1 MDRRIAGAPF
11 YTAVLTAVLLAALA
25 LGAGGQENSAPEIP
39 EIFNEPMPY
48 FTIGLGPFSRT
59 ITTDST
65 EAQAFFDQGI
75 QLMYSF
81 TLMDAARSFREA
93 QLRDPDCA
101 MCYFGEAWAWGPYM
115 NGPMG
120 GGALP
125 RAQAAIQ
132 KALELAPD
140 HATRI
145 ERELIDAMAV
155 RYVGRTDRTPQIRA
169 DTLYAEAMGRVYEAH
184 KSDLDVGFFY
194 AEGLM
199 LLEPRRGNWDIERP
213 QIQRIHGILE
223 EVLARDIRHPGAC
236 HLYIHSTESTT
247 QPNKA
252 EACADFLGGSIP
264 GASHINHMPSHTYN
278 EVGRWG
284 DGVRANQRAWHS
296 DQAAEY
302 GEGFAIYTSHNLHM
316 LLFAASNDGQG
327 AVAIQAAADYTTATG
342 GAQYYEVLTRVRFG
356 RFADILA
363 MEDDGTE
370 NPIFRGFWDFGQG
383 YAHLRAGHVDVARG
397 FLEALGEGR
406 ASAPEAAQFR
416 NHTASDLLG
425 IVEGILAGEIHRD
438 EGRITDAIASFEG
451 AVEIED
457 GLRYDEPE
465 PLNFSA
471 RDWLGAILLEADR
484 AAEAEAVYR
493 AAIEDHPFN
502 GWSLFGLE
510 QALRAQ
516 GKIGEADETA
526 KVLDTSWVRSD
537 VWIRSSRF

>member
-1 MDRRIAGAPF
+1 M
-11 YTAVLTAVLLAALA
+11 
-25 LGAGGQENSAPEIP
+25 PES
-39 EIFNEPMPY
+39 FDEPMPY
-48 FTIGLGPFSRT
+48 FTVGLGPFSRT

-93 QLRDPDCA
+93 QLRDPNCA

-120 GGALP
+120 AGALP
-125 RAQAAIQ
+125 RAQSALA
-132 KALELAPD
+132 KALELAPN
-140 HATRI
+140 HGNRV

-155 RYVGRTDRTPQIRA
+155 RYVGRTDRAPQLQA
-169 DTLYAEAMGRVYEAH
+169 DTAYAEAMGRVYQNH
-184 KSDLDVGFFY
+184 KADLDVGFFY

-213 QIQRIHGILE
+213 EIQRIHGILE
-223 EVLARDIRHPGAC
+223 EVLVRDIRHPGAC

-342 GAQYYEVLTRVRFG
+342 GAQYYEVLTRARFG
-356 RFADILA
+356 RFEDVLA
-363 MEDDGTE
+363 MESDGTE

-383 YAHLRAGHVDVARG
+383 YAHLRAGHPDVARG
-397 FLEALGEGR
+397 FFEAIEEGR
-406 ASAPEAAQFR
+406 SSAPEAVQFR
-416 NHTASDLLG
+416 GHSASDLLG
-425 IVEGILAGEIHRD
+425 IVGGVLGGEILRE
-438 EGRITDAIASFEG
+438 EGRTDEAIASFED
-451 AVEIED
+451 ALLIED

-465 PLNFSA
+465 PLNFSV
-471 RDWLGAILLEADR
+471 RDFLGAILLEVDR
-484 AAEAEAVYR
+484 PAEAEAVYR
-493 AAIEDHPFN
+493 AAIEDHPLN

-510 QALRAQ
+510 QAQRAQ
-516 GKIGEADETA
+516 GKIGEAEETA
-526 KVLDTSWVRSD
+526 KIFETSWARSD

>member
-11 YTAVLTAVLLAALA
+11 LAAILLASLA
-25 LGAGGQENSAPEIP
+25 LRASGQEDSTPEMP

-59 ITTDST
+59 ITTDSN
-65 EAQAFFDQGI
+65 EAQAFFNQGI

-93 QLRDPDCA
+93 QLRDSDCA
-101 MCYFGEAWAWGPYM
+101 MCYFGEVWAWGPYM

-120 GGALP
+120 VGALP
-125 RAQAAIQ
+125 RAQAAIE

-140 HATRI
+140 HASRI

-155 RYVGRTDRTPQIRA
+155 RYMGRTDRTPQLA
-169 DTLYAEAMGRVYEAH
+169 VDTAYAEAMGRVYEANEA
-184 KSDLDVGFFY
+184 DLDVGYLF
-194 AEGLM
+194 AESLM
-199 LLEPRRGNWDIERP
+199 LLEPRRGNWDIARAE
-213 QIQRIHGILE
+213 IQRIHHILE
-223 EVLARDIRHPGAC
+223 EILAKDIRHPGSC

-327 AVAIQAAADYTTATG
+327 AVAIQAGADYTTATG

-356 RFADILA
+356 RFEDILA
-363 MEDDGTE
+363 MEGDDTE
-370 NPIFRGFWDFGQG
+370 NPIFKAFWDFGQG

-397 FLEALGEGR
+397 FLEAIQEGR
-406 ASAPEAAQFR
+406 GSAPEAAEFR
-416 NHTASDLLG
+416 GHSASDLLG
-425 IVEGILAGEIHRD
+425 IVGGILDGEILR
-438 EGRITDAIASFEG
+438 EVGRTAEAIESFER
-451 AVEIED
+451 ALVIED

-465 PLNFSA
+465 PLNFSV
-471 RDWLGAILLEADR
+471 RDWLGAILLEVDR
-484 AAEAEAVYR
+484 PVQAEAVYR

-516 GKIGEADETA
+516 GKVGEAEETA
-526 KVLDTSWVRSD
+526 KILETSWARAD
-537 VWIRSSRF
+537 VWIRASRF

>member
-1 MDRRIAGAPF
+1 MDPRFAGAPLF
-11 YTAVLTAVLLAALA
+11 TAVLLASLT
-25 LGAGGQENSAPEIP
+25 LGAAGQESSSPEMP
-39 EIFNEPMPY
+39 ESFNEPMPY

-59 ITTDST
+59 ITTDSN

-93 QLRDPDCA
+93 QLRDPNCA

-120 GGALP
+120 LGALP
-125 RAQAAIQ
+125 RAQAAIK

-140 HATRI
+140 HASRI
-145 ERELIDAMAV
+145 EREMIEAMAV
-155 RYVGRTDRTPQIRA
+155 RYVGRTDRTPQLA
-169 DTLYAEAMGRVYEAH
+169 VDTTYAEAMGRVYEAN
-184 KSDLDVGFFY
+184 KADLDIGFLF
-194 AEGLM
+194 AESLM
-199 LLEPRRGNWDIERP
+199 LLEPRRGNWDIERAE
-213 QIQRIHGILE
+213 IQRIHGVLE
-223 EVLARDIRHPGAC
+223 EVLAKDIRHPGSC

-327 AVAIQAAADYTTATG
+327 AVAIQAGADYTTATG

-356 RFADILA
+356 RFEDILA
-363 MEDDGTE
+363 MEGDDTE
-370 NPIFRGFWDFGQG
+370 NPIFKGFWDFGQG
-383 YAHLRAGHVDVARG
+383 YAHLRAGHVGMARG
-397 FLEALGEGR
+397 FLEAIEEGR
-406 ASAPEAAQFR
+406 ASAPEAVRFR
-416 NHTASDLLG
+416 GHTASDLLG
-425 IVEGILAGEIHRD
+425 IVWGVLDGEILRE
-438 EGRITDAIASFEG
+438 EGRTAQAIESFER
-451 AVEIED
+451 ALEIED

-465 PLNFSA
+465 PLNFSV
-471 RDWLGAILLEADR
+471 RDWLGAILLEVDR
-484 AAEAEAVYR
+484 PSEAEAVYR
-493 AAIEDHPFN
+493 AAIDDHPFN

-516 GKIGEADETA
+516 GKVGEAEETA
-526 KVLDTSWVRSD
+526 KILETSWARAD
-537 VWIRSSRF
+537 VWLRASHF

>member
-1 MDRRIAGAPF
+1 MDRRSAGVPVYA
-11 YTAVLTAVLLAALA
+11 TVLLALLA
-25 LGAGGQENSAPEIP
+25 LGAAGQESSPPEMP

-75 QLMYSF
+75 QLIYSF
-81 TLMDAARSFREA
+81 TLIDAARSFREA
-93 QLRDPDCA
+93 QLRDPNCA
-101 MCYFGEAWAWGPYM
+101 MCYFGEAWAWGHYL
-115 NGPMG
+115 NGPMAEG
-120 GGALP
+120 DLT

-132 KALELAPD
+132 KALDLAPD
-140 HATRI
+140 HASRV

-155 RYVGRTDRTPQIRA
+155 RYLGRTDRTPQLRV
-169 DTLYAEAMGRVYEAH
+169 DTAYAEAMGRVYEVH
-184 KSDLDVGFFY
+184 KADLDVGFLY
-194 AEGLM
+194 AESLM
-199 LLEPRRGNWDIERP
+199 LLEPRRGNWDIERK
-213 QIQRIHGILE
+213 QIQRIHRVLE
-223 EVLARDIRHPGAC
+223 EILAKDIRHPGSC
-236 HLYIHSTESTT
+236 HLYIHATESTT

-278 EVGRWG
+278 QVGRWG

-327 AVAIQAAADYTTATG
+327 AVAIQAGADYTTATG

-356 RFADILA
+356 RFDDILT
-363 MEDDGTE
+363 MEGGGTE
-370 NPIFRGFWDFGQG
+370 NPIFQGFWDFGQG
-383 YAHLRAGHVDVARG
+383 YAHLRVGRVGVARG
-397 FLEALGEGR
+397 FLVAIEEGR
-406 ASAPEAAQFR
+406 TSAPEAAQFR
-416 NHTASDLLG
+416 GHTASDLLG
-425 IVEGILAGEIHRD
+425 IVGGILGGEILRE
-438 EGRITDAIASFEG
+438 EGRTADAIASFER

-465 PLNFSA
+465 PLNFSI
-471 RDWLGAILLEADR
+471 RDWLGAILLESDR
-484 AAEAEAVYR
+484 PAEAEAVYR

-516 GKIGEADETA
+516 GKVGEAEKTA
-526 KVLDTSWVRSD
+526 KVFEASWARAD

>member
-1 MDRRIAGAPF
+1 MDRRIASVPF
-11 YTAVLTAVLLAALA
+11 YAAVLLASLA
-25 LGAGGQENSAPEIP
+25 LGAAGQENLPPEMP
-39 EIFNEPMPY
+39 EIFDEPMPY

-75 QLMYSF
+75 QLIYSF

-120 GGALP
+120 AGALP

-140 HATRI
+140 HASRV

-155 RYVGRTDRTPQIRA
+155 RYVARSDPAPQLAI
-169 DTLYAEAMGRVYEAH
+169 DTAYAEAMGRVYEAH
-184 KSDLDVGFFY
+184 KADLDVGFLY
-194 AEGLM
+194 AESLM
-199 LLEPRRGNWDIERP
+199 LLEPRRGNWDIERKE
-213 QIQRIHGILE
+213 IQRIHQILE
-223 EVLARDIRHPGAC
+223 EVLAKDIRHPGSC
-236 HLYIHSTESTT
+236 HLYIHATESTT

-252 EACADFLGGSIP
+252 EACADLLGESIP

-327 AVAIQAAADYTTATG
+327 AVAIQAGADYTTATG

-356 RFADILA
+356 RFEDILD
-363 MEDDGTE
+363 MEGNGTE

-383 YAHLRAGHVDVARG
+383 YAHLRAGHVGVAHG
-397 FLEALGEGR
+397 FLEAIEEGR
-406 ASAPEAAQFR
+406 TSAPEAAQFR
-416 NHTASDLLG
+416 GHTASDLLG
-425 IVEGILAGEIHRD
+425 IVRGILGGEILRE
-438 EGRITDAIASFEG
+438 EGRTAEAIAMFER

-484 AAEAEAVYR
+484 PVEAEAVYR

-516 GKIGEADETA
+516 GKVGEAEEIA
-526 KVLDTSWVRSD
+526 KVFEASWARAD

>member
-11 YTAVLTAVLLAALA
+11 LPAILLASLA
-25 LGAGGQENSAPEIP
+25 LGASGQEDSTPEMP

-59 ITTDST
+59 ITTDSN

-120 GGALP
+120 VGALP
-125 RAQAAIQ
+125 RAQAAIK
-132 KALELAPD
+132 KALELAPN
-140 HATRI
+140 HASRI

-155 RYVGRTDRTPQIRA
+155 RYVGRTDRTPQLA
-169 DTLYAEAMGRVYEAH
+169 VDTAYSDAMARVYEAN
-184 KSDLDVGFFY
+184 KADLDVGYLF
-194 AEGLM
+194 AESLM
-199 LLEPRRGNWDIERP
+199 LLEPRRGNWDIERRE
-213 QIQRIHGILE
+213 IQRIHQALE
-223 EVLARDIRHPGAC
+223 EILAKDIRHPGSC

-327 AVAIQAAADYTTATG
+327 AVAIQAGADYTTATG

-356 RFADILA
+356 RFEDILA
-363 MEDDGTE
+363 MESDDTE
-370 NPIFRGFWDFGQG
+370 NPIFKAFWDFGQG
-383 YAHLRAGHVDVARG
+383 YAHLRAGHVDVARE
-397 FLEALGEGR
+397 FLEAIQEGR
-406 ASAPEAAQFR
+406 GSAPEAAQFR
-416 NHTASDLLG
+416 GHSASDLLG
-425 IVEGILAGEIHRD
+425 IVGGILDGEILR
-438 EGRITDAIASFEG
+438 EVGRTAEAIESFER
-451 AVEIED
+451 AVVIED

-465 PLNFSA
+465 PLNFSV
-471 RDWLGAILLEADR
+471 RDWLGAILLEVDR
-484 AAEAEAVYR
+484 SAQAEAVYR
-493 AAIEDHPFN
+493 AALEDHPFN

-516 GKIGEADETA
+516 GKVGEAEETA
-526 KVLDTSWVRSD
+526 KILETSWARAD
-537 VWIRSSRF
+537 VWIRASRF

>member
-11 YTAVLTAVLLAALA
+11 LPAILLASLA
-25 LGAGGQENSAPEIP
+25 LGASGQEDSTPEMP

-59 ITTDST
+59 ITTDSN

-120 GGALP
+120 VGALP
-125 RAQAAIQ
+125 RAQAAIK
-132 KALELAPD
+132 KALELAPN
-140 HATRI
+140 HASRI

-155 RYVGRTDRTPQIRA
+155 RYVGRTDRAPQLA
-169 DTLYAEAMGRVYEAH
+169 VDTAYSDAMARVYEAN
-184 KSDLDVGFFY
+184 KADLDVGYLF
-194 AEGLM
+194 AESLM
-199 LLEPRRGNWDIERP
+199 LLEPRRGNWDIERRE
-213 QIQRIHGILE
+213 IQRIHQALE
-223 EVLARDIRHPGAC
+223 EILAKDIRHPGSC

-327 AVAIQAAADYTTATG
+327 AVAIQAGADYTTATG

-356 RFADILA
+356 RFEDILA
-363 MEDDGTE
+363 MESDDTE
-370 NPIFRGFWDFGQG
+370 NPIFKAFWDFGQG
-383 YAHLRAGHVDVARG
+383 YAHLRAGHVDVARE
-397 FLEALGEGR
+397 FLEAIQEGR
-406 ASAPEAAQFR
+406 GSAPEAAQFR
-416 NHTASDLLG
+416 GHSASDLLG
-425 IVEGILAGEIHRD
+425 IVGGILDGEILR
-438 EGRITDAIASFEG
+438 EVGRTAEAIESFER
-451 AVEIED
+451 AVVIED

-465 PLNFSA
+465 PLNFSV
-471 RDWLGAILLEADR
+471 RDWLGAILLEVDR
-484 AAEAEAVYR
+484 SAQAEAVYR
-493 AAIEDHPFN
+493 AALEDHPFN

-516 GKIGEADETA
+516 GKVGEAEETA
-526 KVLDTSWVRSD
+526 KILETSWARAD
-537 VWIRSSRF
+537 VWIRASRF

>member
-1 MDRRIAGAPF
+1 MDRRIASVPF
-11 YTAVLTAVLLAALA
+11 YAAVLLASLA
-25 LGAGGQENSAPEIP
+25 LGAAGQENLPPEMP
-39 EIFNEPMPY
+39 EIFDEPMPY

-75 QLMYSF
+75 QLIYSF

-120 GGALP
+120 AGALP

-140 HATRI
+140 HASRV

-155 RYVGRTDRTPQIRA
+155 RYVARSDPAPQLAI
-169 DTLYAEAMGRVYEAH
+169 DTAYAEAMGRVYEAH
-184 KSDLDVGFFY
+184 KADLDVGFLY
-194 AEGLM
+194 AESLM
-199 LLEPRRGNWDIERP
+199 LLEPRRGNWDIERKE
-213 QIQRIHGILE
+213 IQRIHQILE
-223 EVLARDIRHPGAC
+223 EVLAKDIRHPGSC
-236 HLYIHSTESTT
+236 HLYIHATESTT

-252 EACADFLGGSIP
+252 EACADLLGESIP

-327 AVAIQAAADYTTATG
+327 AVAIQAGADYTTATG

-356 RFADILA
+356 RFEDILD
-363 MEDDGTE
+363 MEGNGTE

-383 YAHLRAGHVDVARG
+383 YAHLRAGHVGVARG
-397 FLEALGEGR
+397 FLEAIEEGR
-406 ASAPEAAQFR
+406 TSAPEAAQFR
-416 NHTASDLLG
+416 GHTASDLLG
-425 IVEGILAGEIHRD
+425 IVRGILGGEILRE
-438 EGRITDAIASFEG
+438 EGRTAEAIAMFER

-484 AAEAEAVYR
+484 PVEAEAVYR

-516 GKIGEADETA
+516 GKVGEAEEIA
-526 KVLDTSWVRSD
+526 KVFEASWARAD

>member
-1 MDRRIAGAPF
+1 MDRRNAGSPLF
-11 YTAVLTAVLLAALA
+11 AVILSASLAA
-25 LGAGGQENSAPEIP
+25 GVVGQENSFPEMP
-39 EIFNEPMPY
+39 ESFDEPMPY
-48 FTIGLGPFSRT
+48 FTVGLGPFSRT

-93 QLRDPDCA
+93 QLRDPNCA

-120 GGALP
+120 AGALP
-125 RAQAAIQ
+125 RAQAAIAE
-132 KALELAPD
+132 ALERAPN
-140 HATRI
+140 HANRV

-155 RYVGRTDRTPQIRA
+155 RYLGRTDRAPQLQA
-169 DTLYAEAMGRVYEAH
+169 DTAYAEAMGRVYQNH
-184 KSDLDVGFFY
+184 KADLDVGFFY

-199 LLEPRRGNWDIERP
+199 LLEPRRGSWDIERP
-213 QIQRIHGILE
+213 EIQRIHGILE
-223 EVLARDIRHPGAC
+223 EVLAKDIRHPGAC

-356 RFADILA
+356 RFDDILA
-363 MEDDGTE
+363 MESDGTE

-383 YAHLRAGHVDVARG
+383 YAHLRAGEADIARG
-397 FLEALGEGR
+397 FLEAIEGGR
-406 ASAPEAAQFR
+406 ASASEAVEFR
-416 NHTASDLLG
+416 GHSASDLLG
-425 IVEGILAGEIHRD
+425 IVGGVLGGEILRE
-438 EGRITDAIASFEG
+438 EGRNEEAIASFED
-451 AVEIED
+451 ALLIED

-465 PLNFSA
+465 PLNFSV
-471 RDWLGAILLEADR
+471 RDFLGAILLEVDR
-484 AAEAEAVYR
+484 PAEAEAVYR
-493 AAIEDHPFN
+493 EAIEDHPLN

-510 QALRAQ
+510 QAQRDQ
-516 GKIGEADETA
+516 GKIGEAEETA
-526 KVLDTSWVRSD
+526 KVLEASWARSD

>member
-11 YTAVLTAVLLAALA
+11 LAAILLASLA
-25 LGAGGQENSAPEIP
+25 LGASAQEDSTPEMP

-59 ITTDST
+59 ITTDSN

-120 GGALP
+120 VGALP
-125 RAQAAIQ
+125 RAQAAIK
-132 KALELAPD
+132 KALELAPN
-140 HATRI
+140 HASRI

-155 RYVGRTDRTPQIRA
+155 RYVGRTDRTPQLA
-169 DTLYAEAMGRVYEAH
+169 VDTAYSDAMARVYEAN
-184 KSDLDVGFFY
+184 KADLDVGYLF
-194 AEGLM
+194 AESLM
-199 LLEPRRGNWDIERP
+199 LLEPRRGNWDIERRE
-213 QIQRIHGILE
+213 IQRIHQALE
-223 EVLARDIRHPGAC
+223 EILAKDIRHPGSC

-247 QPNKA
+247 QPSKA

-327 AVAIQAAADYTTATG
+327 AVAIQAGADYTTATG

-356 RFADILA
+356 RFEDILA
-363 MEDDGTE
+363 MESDDTE
-370 NPIFRGFWDFGQG
+370 NPIFKAFWDFGQG

-397 FLEALGEGR
+397 FLEAIQEGR
-406 ASAPEAAQFR
+406 SSAPEAARFR
-416 NHTASDLLG
+416 GHSASDLLG
-425 IVEGILAGEIHRD
+425 IVGGILDGEILR
-438 EGRITDAIASFEG
+438 EVGRTTEAIESFER
-451 AVEIED
+451 AVVIED

-465 PLNFSA
+465 PLNFSV
-471 RDWLGAILLEADR
+471 RDWLGAILLEVDR
-484 AAEAEAVYR
+484 SAQAEAVYR
-493 AAIEDHPFN
+493 AALEDHPFN

-516 GKIGEADETA
+516 GKVGEAEKTA
-526 KVLDTSWVRSD
+526 KILETSWARAD
-537 VWIRSSRF
+537 VWIRASRF

>member
-1 MDRRIAGAPF
+1 MDRRTTGSPLF
-11 YTAVLTAVLLAALA
+11 AVVLLASLA
-25 LGAGGQENSAPEIP
+25 VGAVGQESSSPEMP
-39 EIFNEPMPY
+39 ESFNEPMPY
-48 FTIGLGPFSRT
+48 FKIGLGPFSRT

-93 QLRDPDCA
+93 QLRDPNCA

-125 RAQAAIQ
+125 RAQAAIG

-140 HATRI
+140 HANRV

-155 RYVGRTDRTPQIRA
+155 RYVGRTDRAPQLQV
-169 DTLYAEAMGRVYEAH
+169 DTAYAEAMGRVYQDH
-184 KSDLDVGFFY
+184 KADLDVAFFF

-199 LLEPRRGNWDIERP
+199 LLEPRRGSWDIERP
-213 QIQRIHGILE
+213 EIQRIHGILE
-223 EVLARDIRHPGAC
+223 EALAKDIRHPGVC

-356 RFADILA
+356 RFDDILA
-363 MEDDGTE
+363 MESDGTE

-383 YAHLRAGHVDVARG
+383 YAHLRAGEADIARG
-397 FLEALGEGR
+397 FLEAIEEGR
-406 ASAPEAAQFR
+406 ASASEAVEFR
-416 NHTASDLLG
+416 GHSASDLLG
-425 IVEGILAGEIHRD
+425 IVGGVLDGEILRE
-438 EGRITDAIASFEG
+438 EGRNDEAIASFE
-451 AVEIED
+451 AALLIED

-465 PLNFSA
+465 PLNFSV
-471 RDWLGAILLEADR
+471 RDWLGAILLDVGR
-484 AAEAEAVYR
+484 PAEAEAVYR

-510 QALRAQ
+510 QSLRAQ
-516 GKIGEADETA
+516 GRIGDAEETA
-526 KVLDTSWVRSD
+526 KILQTSWARSD

>member
-1 MDRRIAGAPF
+1 MDRRIVGSPLFAA
-11 YTAVLTAVLLAALA
+11 LLLASLA
-25 LGAGGQENSAPEIP
+25 LGAASQENTSPEMP
-39 EIFNEPMPY
+39 ASFNAPMPY
-48 FTIGLGPFSRT
+48 YTIGLGPFSRT

-75 QLMYSF
+75 QLVYSF

-93 QLRDPDCA
+93 QLRDPNCA

-120 GGALP
+120 RGALP
-125 RAQAAIQ
+125 RAQAAIE

-140 HATRI
+140 HANRV

-155 RYVGRTDRTPQIRA
+155 RYVGRTDRAPQLAI
-169 DTLYAEAMGRVYEAH
+169 DTAYAEAMGRVYEAH
-184 KSDLDVGFFY
+184 PADLDVGFFY
-194 AEGLM
+194 AESLM

-213 QIQRIHGILE
+213 EIQRIHGILE
-223 EVLARDIRHPGAC
+223 EVLAKDIRHPGSC
-236 HLYIHSTESTT
+236 HLYIHATESTT

-252 EACADFLGGSIP
+252 EACADLLGEAIP

-278 EVGRWG
+278 QVGRWG

-296 DQAAEY
+296 DQAAAY

-327 AVAIQAAADYTTATG
+327 AVAIQAGADYTNATG

-356 RFADILA
+356 RFDDILA
-363 MEDDGTE
+363 MESDGTQ
-370 NPIFRGFWDFGQG
+370 NPIFKGFWDFGQG

-397 FLEALGEGR
+397 FLEEIEEGR
-406 ASAPEAAQFR
+406 GSAREGAQFR
-416 NHTASDLLG
+416 GHSASDLLG
-425 IVEGILAGEIHRD
+425 IVWGILDGEIARE
-438 EGRITDAIASFEG
+438 EGRTDEAIAAFER

-465 PLNFSA
+465 PLNFSV

-484 AAEAEAVYR
+484 PAEAEAVYR
-493 AAIEDHPFN
+493 AGVDDHPFN

-516 GKIGEADETA
+516 GKVGEAEEIA
-526 KVLDTSWVRSD
+526 KILETSWARSD

>member
-1 MDRRIAGAPF
+1 MDQRIAGV
-11 YTAVLTAVLLAALA
+11 TLHVAVLLAAA
-25 LGAGGQENSAPEIP
+25 APGAAGQENSSPEMP

-48 FTIGLGPFSRT
+48 FTVGLGPFSRT

-75 QLMYSF
+75 QLIYSF

-93 QLRDPDCA
+93 QLRDPNCA

-120 GGALP
+120 VGALP
-125 RAQAAIQ
+125 RAQEAIQ

-140 HATRI
+140 HASRV
-145 ERELIDAMAV
+145 EREMIDAMAV
-155 RYVGRTDRTPQIRA
+155 RYLGRTDRAPQLRV
-169 DTLYAEAMGRVYEAH
+169 DTAYAEAMGRVYEAH
-184 KSDLDVGFFY
+184 KADLDVGFLY
-194 AEGLM
+194 AESLM
-199 LLEPRRGNWDIERP
+199 LLEPRRGNWDIERRE
-213 QIQRIHGILE
+213 IQRIHQILE
-223 EVLARDIRHPGAC
+223 EVLAKDIRHPGSC

-296 DQAAEY
+296 DQAAAY

-327 AVAIQAAADYTTATG
+327 AVAIQAGADYTKATG

-356 RFADILA
+356 RFEDILA
-363 MEDDGTE
+363 MEGDGTE

-383 YAHLRAGHVDVARG
+383 YAHLRAGHVGVARG
-397 FLEALGEGR
+397 FLEAIEEGR
-406 ASAPEAAQFR
+406 TLAPEAAQFR
-416 NHTASDLLG
+416 GHTASDLLG
-425 IVEGILAGEIHRD
+425 IVGGILGGEILRE
-438 EGRITDAIASFEG
+438 EGRTEEAIASFER

-484 AAEAEAVYR
+484 PVEAEAVYLE
-493 AAIEDHPFN
+493 AIEDHPFN

-510 QALRAQ
+510 KALRAQ
-516 GKIGEADETA
+516 GKIGQAEEVA
-526 KVLDTSWVRSD
+526 KVFEASWARAD